1 MSAPMELYCWPGGW
15 GLPSVD
21 LDSLAVLT
29 YARFTGAPLKV
40 HKIANPWRS
49 PSGTLPALKTGDS
62 GVISRPHGIITHLR
76 RQKYNADYDLSA
88 RQGADTLA
96 FVSLL
101 EEKLLPVLLHT
112 FWADG
117 RNYVELTRPWY
128 AGAAPFPLN
137 LFLPG
142 RLQRRNLRRL
152 QGLRG
157 ERDGRDEEE
166 PEKELYREAR
176 ECLTLLSQRLG
187 RRQFFFGDSPAS
199 LDAFVFSHVA
209 LLLHVQLPSGK
220 LQAHVRTLTNLTA
233 FCTRILRL
241 YFARDPGE
249 FQPAA
254 PAAPSGGEEPPFGRR
269 GQVLAALVGLA
280 AMAGYAL
287 LSGIVS
293 VRRAAPARA
302 PGPRPLALADDED
315 ED

>member
-101 EEKLLPVLLHT
+101 EEKLLPVL
-112 FWADG
+112 
-117 RNYVELTRPWY
+117 
-128 AGAAPFPLN
+128 
-137 LFLPG
+137 
-142 RLQRRNLRRL
+142 RRNLRRL